1 MNLADYIRELDEYA
15 QPTEKAKS
23 RKSRVKVF
31 KSIDDALRHTRI
43 GAKWST
49 KKANR
54 IYVTTKGNKWGKSGQ
69 QTVAGRT
76 AKGFT
81 PGSATPSA
89 KWPSIVGHA
98 NRVKKKYRGWSSSH
112 DVPGS
117 KKSSKKKSKK

>member
-1 MNLADYIRELDEYA
+1 MNLADYIRELDEYTK
-15 QPTEKAKS
+15 PSEKAKS
-23 RKSRVKVF
+23 RKSRVHVYD
-31 KSIDDALRHTRI
+31 SIDDALHHTRI

-49 KKANR
+49 KAANR

-112 DVPGS
+112 SVPGES
-117 KKSSKKKSKK
+117 KKGKKGKK